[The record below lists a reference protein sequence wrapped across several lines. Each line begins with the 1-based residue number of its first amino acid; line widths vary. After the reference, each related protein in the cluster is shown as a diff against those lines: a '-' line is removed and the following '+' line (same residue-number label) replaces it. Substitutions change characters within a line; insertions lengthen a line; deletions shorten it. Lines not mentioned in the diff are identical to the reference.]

1 MQIIPLVLSY
11 VYIGGPQ
18 FFANWINMK
27 LPPPP
32 QKKWW
37 NHVKIWIEKK
47 EINTEIQVK
56 GILAPPP
63 LYLDKCTSL
72 GDGITLRRWD
82 PLVLVSPAV
91 TYWRSGEICISWW
104 VLPWVFLIAGYPSVV
119 FLRWQWLSQ
128 GGSHWSCWLQID
140 PSLCYFDGIKVLTVK
155 VALYTT
161 AYFNFQ

>member
-1 MQIIPLVLSY
+1 MP
-11 VYIGGPQ
+11 
-18 FFANWINMK
+18 
-27 LPPPP
+27 
-32 QKKWW
+32 
-37 NHVKIWIEKK
+37 
-47 EINTEIQVK
+47 
-56 GILAPPP
+56 PPP

-140 PSLCYFDGIKVLTVK
+140 PSLCYFDGSESKYWLLRW
-155 VALYTT
+155 LYTPQLISI
-161 AYFNFQ
+161 FNRRPQHILIKYWNDGSDIIGIS